1 MYSERRKVRVKST
14 YIKRKWKGNRRRN
27 TLSNE
32 INNEGKTR
40 YAQRSKR
47 KKTNLILNGLIV
59 AVIILIV
66 FVSYSIFHTN
76 DEKNTAKNKAN
87 EPKSGQE
94 VSDEH
99 ETAASTTKSDNKE
112 ENTTSEEEKESDGEE
127 IVTEGGSDSNVIKTI
142 ENTSWQPVGTSQ
154 TGEHVATYSEGV
166 DWNEQIKA
174 LSYATGLD
182 SGNMTVW
189 FLGNNNH
196 DPQKSI
202 GTVSS
207 KDKSEKYRVYIEW
220 VDGSGWKPTK
230 VEEIKDL
237 NIR

>member
-1 MYSERRKVRVKST
+1 
-14 YIKRKWKGNRRRN
+14 
-27 TLSNE
+27 LSKE
-32 INNEGKTR
+32 INDEGRTR
-40 YAQRSKR
+40 YQQRSKR
-47 KKTNLILNGLIV
+47 KKTNFILNGLIIV
-59 AVIILIV
+59 VILLIV

-76 DEKNTAKNKAN
+76 DEKNADKNKDSDTKTGQQA
-87 EPKSGQE
+87 SG
-94 VSDEH
+94 DK
-99 ETAASTTKSDNKE
+99 ETASSTTGSDNTD
-112 ENTTSEEEKESDGEE
+112 ENTTTEEEEESEDGEV
-127 IVTEGGSDSNVIKTI
+127 VTEGGSDSNVIKTI
-142 ENTSWQPVGTSQ
+142 ENSSWQPVGTTQ
-154 TGEHVATYSEGV
+154 TGEHVASYSEGV

-182 SGNMTVW
+182 NGNMTLW
-189 FLGNNNH
+189 FLGNNNQ
-196 DPQKSI
+196 DPHKSI

>member
-1 MYSERRKVRVKST
+1 
-14 YIKRKWKGNRRRN
+14 
-27 TLSNE
+27 LSKE
-32 INNEGKTR
+32 INDEGRTR
-40 YAQRSKR
+40 YQQRSKR
-47 KKTNLILNGLIV
+47 KKTNFILNGLIIV
-59 AVIILIV
+59 VILLIV

-76 DEKNTAKNKAN
+76 DEKNADKNKDSDTKTGQQA
-87 EPKSGQE
+87 SG
-94 VSDEH
+94 DK
-99 ETAASTTKSDNKE
+99 ETASSTTGSDNTD
-112 ENTTSEEEKESDGEE
+112 ENTTTEEEEESEDGEV
-127 IVTEGGSDSNVIKTI
+127 VTEGGSDSNVIKTI
-142 ENTSWQPVGTSQ
+142 ENSSWQPVGTTQ
-154 TGEHVATYSEGV
+154 TGEHVASYSEGV

-182 SGNMTVW
+182 SGNMTLW
-189 FLGNNNH
+189 FLGNNNQ
-196 DPQKSI
+196 DPHKSI

>member
-1 MYSERRKVRVKST
+1 MSK
-14 YIKRKWKGNRRRN
+14 
-27 TLSNE
+27 E
-32 INNEGKTR
+32 INDEGRTR
-40 YAQRSKR
+40 YQQRSKR
-47 KKTNLILNGLIV
+47 KKTNFILNGLIIV
-59 AVIILIV
+59 VILLIV

-76 DEKNTAKNKAN
+76 DEKNADKNKDSDTKTGQQA
-87 EPKSGQE
+87 SG
-94 VSDEH
+94 DK
-99 ETAASTTKSDNKE
+99 ETASSTTGSDNTD
-112 ENTTSEEEKESDGEE
+112 ENTTTEEEEETEDGEV
-127 IVTEGGSDSNVIKTI
+127 VTEGGSDSNVIKTI
-142 ENTSWQPVGTSQ
+142 ENSSWQPVGTTQ
-154 TGEHVATYSEGV
+154 TGEHVASYSEGV

-182 SGNMTVW
+182 SGNMTLW
-189 FLGNNNH
+189 FLGNNNQ
-196 DPQKSI
+196 DPHKSI

>member
-1 MYSERRKVRVKST
+1 MSK
-14 YIKRKWKGNRRRN
+14 
-27 TLSNE
+27 E
-32 INNEGKTR
+32 INDEGRTR
-40 YAQRSKR
+40 YQQRSKR
-47 KKTNLILNGLIV
+47 KKTNFILNGLIIV
-59 AVIILIV
+59 VILLIV

-76 DEKNTAKNKAN
+76 DEKNADKNKDSDTKTGQQA
-87 EPKSGQE
+87 SG
-94 VSDEH
+94 DK
-99 ETAASTTKSDNKE
+99 ETASSTTGSDNTD
-112 ENTTSEEEKESDGEE
+112 ENTTTEEEEESEDGEV
-127 IVTEGGSDSNVIKTI
+127 VTEGGSDSNVIKTI
-142 ENTSWQPVGTSQ
+142 ENSSWRPVGTTQ
-154 TGEHVATYSEGV
+154 TGEHVASYSEGV

-182 SGNMTVW
+182 NGNMTLW
-189 FLGNNNH
+189 FLGNNNQ
-196 DPQKSI
+196 DPHKSI

>member
-1 MYSERRKVRVKST
+1 MSK
-14 YIKRKWKGNRRRN
+14 
-27 TLSNE
+27 E
-32 INNEGKTR
+32 INDEGRTR
-40 YAQRSKR
+40 YQQRSKR
-47 KKTNLILNGLIV
+47 KKTNFILNGLIIV
-59 AVIILIV
+59 VILLIV

-76 DEKNTAKNKAN
+76 DEKNADKNKDSDTKTGQQA
-87 EPKSGQE
+87 SG
-94 VSDEH
+94 DK
-99 ETAASTTKSDNKE
+99 ETASSTTGSDNTD
-112 ENTTSEEEKESDGEE
+112 ENTTTEEEEESEDGEV
-127 IVTEGGSDSNVIKTI
+127 VTEGGSDSNVIKTI
-142 ENTSWQPVGTSQ
+142 ENSSWQPVGTTQ
-154 TGEHVATYSEGV
+154 TGEHVASYSEGV

-182 SGNMTVW
+182 NGNMTLW
-189 FLGNNNH
+189 FLGNNNQ
-196 DPQKSI
+196 DPHKSI

>member
-1 MYSERRKVRVKST
+1 MSK
-14 YIKRKWKGNRRRN
+14 
-27 TLSNE
+27 E
-32 INNEGKTR
+32 INDEGRTR
-40 YAQRSKR
+40 YQQRSKR
-47 KKTNLILNGLIV
+47 KKTNFILNGLIIV
-59 AVIILIV
+59 VILLIV

-76 DEKNTAKNKAN
+76 DEKNADKNKDSDTKTGQQA
-87 EPKSGQE
+87 SG
-94 VSDEH
+94 DK
-99 ETAASTTKSDNKE
+99 ETASSTTGSDNTD
-112 ENTTSEEEKESDGEE
+112 ENTTTEEEEESEDGEV
-127 IVTEGGSDSNVIKTI
+127 VTEGGSDSNVIKTI
-142 ENTSWQPVGTSQ
+142 ENSSWQPVGTTQ
-154 TGEHVATYSEGV
+154 TGEHVASYSEGV

-182 SGNMTVW
+182 SGNMTLW
-189 FLGNNNH
+189 FLGNNNQ
-196 DPQKSI
+196 DPHKSI